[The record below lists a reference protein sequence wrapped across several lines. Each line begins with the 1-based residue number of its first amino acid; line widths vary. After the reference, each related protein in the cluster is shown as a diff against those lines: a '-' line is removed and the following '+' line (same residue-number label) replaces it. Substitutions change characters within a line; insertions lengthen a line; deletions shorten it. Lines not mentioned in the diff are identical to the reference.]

1 MWVPTNSRMRY
12 GGTKFLLG
20 IHQKDLLTSA
30 VPQLRLKSYL
40 RRNLQ
45 AQLQGPKEENS
56 AVKVHF
62 QKTTLKKEEENRDAS
77 GLERL
82 ERWLSS

>member
-12 GGTKFLLG
+12 GGTKLLLG

-30 VPQLRLKSYL
+30 VLRLRLKTYL
-40 RRNLQ
+40 QRNLQ
-45 AQLQGPKEENS
+45 AQLQGPKEENL

-62 QKTTLKKEEENRDAS
+62 QKSTLKKEEENEDAS

>member
-62 QKTTLKKEEENRDAS
+62 QKTTLKKRRRKWGCIRAGETGEMAQ
-77 GLERL
+77 
-82 ERWLSS
+82 